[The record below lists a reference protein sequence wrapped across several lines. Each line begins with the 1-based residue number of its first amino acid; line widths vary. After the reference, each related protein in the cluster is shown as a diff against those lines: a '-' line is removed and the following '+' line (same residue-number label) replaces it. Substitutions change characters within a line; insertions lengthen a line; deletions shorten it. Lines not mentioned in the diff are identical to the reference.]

1 MVALDYCLV
10 QRWTYLGA
18 FKGKRTFSSLPGR
31 EGGREGRSW
40 GPRGK
45 GELEV
50 YMEGRKEPNTK
61 REEAE
66 DEEKIICTPVPV
78 RSLLYG

>member
-1 MVALDYCLV
+1 
-10 QRWTYLGA
+10 
-18 FKGKRTFSSLPGR
+18 
-31 EGGREGRSW
+31 
-40 GPRGK
+40 
-45 GELEV
+45 
-50 YMEGRKEPNTK
+50 MEGRKEPNTK